1 MAKKSGI
8 VKATNNIAGLA
19 GKGPYMAREIMAGS
33 KCMSGSRRNIETKA
47 GDRPGPSRS
56 TIAASKDIAGESG
69 KGAFKPSELFPGG
82 RKMSGAHGVVPKNT
96 KTNMDYNTGGYRISA
111 GCRTFRSGLLGPAGG
126 GHGAGHA
133 SQPRGHK
140 DKA

>member
-1 MAKKSGI
+1 MA
-8 VKATNNIAGLA
+8 
-19 GKGPYMAREIMAGS
+19 KGPYKYSEISGS
-33 KCMSGSRRNIETKA
+33 KCMSSSKGALTKA
-47 GDRPGPSRS
+47 QG
-56 TIAASKDIAGESG
+56 
-69 KGAFKPSELFPGG
+69 
-82 RKMSGAHGVVPKNT
+82 KMSGAHGVVPKNS
-96 KTNMDYNTGGYRISA
+96 KTNMDYNTGGYRIGA